1 MHAAWMDYV
10 PVSRSLTFNAAIAT
24 QMIGLYIINDDIVE
38 HSEII
43 NLMLKSADSAVILNP
58 STTTITIEDEDSKL
72 LYVYIYICKDNCCD
86 LFIYRYIL
94 TTSVVTI
101 GFSRTAYSV
110 SEDADSVSVTVFI
123 QSGALNRDVI
133 VTLSTINGSA
143 LCESLKPLYLNVY
156 MQFHWHH

>member
-10 PVSRSLTFNAAIAT
+10 PVSRSLTFNAAVAT

-72 LYVYIYICKDNCCD
+72 LYVYIYIYIYIYICKDNCCD

-110 SEDADSVSVTVFI
+110 SEDADNVSVTVSI

-156 MQFHWHH
+156 M